1 MMTIPAR
8 RRRIFYTYNTRFFC
22 IGPLDTY
29 LPASS
34 WILLSMQYGY
44 PVIDCS
50 RRSFDMRSSPL
61 FSITSAGL
69 DNEDTYTSQEE
80 YGVRVNM

>member
-1 MMTIPAR
+1 
-8 RRRIFYTYNTRFFC
+8 
-22 IGPLDTY
+22 
-29 LPASS
+29 
-34 WILLSMQYGY
+34 MQYGY